1 MEAVTGIA
9 ESALMKSRTTA
20 AQGFMK
26 AKGSEYSSFEEL
38 KGAAKGLEKLFI
50 GYMFKAMRKAVD
62 KNKLINSGRGE
73 QVFQDYL
80 DNQYAEKTVEN
91 SDFGIARMVV
101 ESLTDTLSKDEQVKA
116 ENYVNGLTQ
125 MQAARKA
132 YEEVGD
138 A

>member
-50 GYMFKAMRKAVD
+50 GYMLILIVLGDNENCGCFSSVIKMNPLMAIV
-62 KNKLINSGRGE
+62 KNFILLAIALFVYKYSR
-73 QVFQDYL
+73 
-80 DNQYAEKTVEN
+80 EKQNNKIVP
-91 SDFGIARMVV
+91 S
-101 ESLTDTLSKDEQVKA
+101 SLLVLSIIFVL
-116 ENYVNGLTQ
+116 V
-125 MQAARKA
+125 AAPIRSA
-132 YEEVGD
+132 
-138 A
+138 